1 LHRDLQ
7 QQLISSPKPCRGIG
21 RVEKRAGFLTG
32 QELHGAALKPLEG
45 HRQHLLAM
53 SRKSRLVKA
62 NVRKESVDGAQTIV
76 ATAAAVAAIL
86 LKMLEERTHQFG
98 VQVLQVQVAGLAA
111 MVFGS
116 KFEQQSEG
124 VSITGDGVRAGSQ
137 LPQQS
142 IGKEPLQMSGQIR
155 GTHFRPP

>member
-1 LHRDLQ
+1 
-7 QQLISSPKPCRGIG
+7 
-21 RVEKRAGFLTG
+21 
-32 QELHGAALKPLEG
+32 
-45 HRQHLLAM
+45 
-53 SRKSRLVKA
+53 VKA
-62 NVRKESVDGAQTIV
+62 NVPKERVDGAQTIV
-76 ATAAAVAAIL
+76 PTADAVTAFM
-86 LKMLEERTHQFG
+86 LKIVKERTHQFG